1 MSYNLGNEKF
11 SGVNNVGQHLL
22 MSQIENNIK
31 GFLDWGFLNI
41 GGFINV
47 SRPDTNIFN
56 NPLAVLKPTQDPNYT
71 NGQVWQ
77 TMRKDWVWEDD
88 VTYSQCVQP
97 APTGVISYEVPC
109 PSGLLEESPCPEEN
123 IQSITPILI
132 DGIYIN
138 NVFYPLNTT
147 GPFAYK
153 VDYINSRVIFN
164 TAISLSS
171 EVEMEYSYRW
181 VQVYNYDNAQWWRQ
195 LQYQTD
201 ANSEHFNQL
210 NKGDF
215 SILSNNRVQLPAIII
230 ETISRGLSKPWEL
243 GNKSLVM
250 KQELLLHIVSE
261 TMADRNKIIDILR
274 LQQDKIIRMYDTN
287 LVIKYGVQPFLID
300 GTLNPN
306 RLKYDQLLFCNL
318 YKWNSVRLIDIFASD
333 VQSYSP
339 FFSES
344 SVKLTVEIIFDIR
357 D

>member
-1 MSYNLGNEKF
+1 MTYNLGNEKF
-11 SGVNNVGQHLL
+11 SGVDNIGQHLL

-31 GFLDWGFLNI
+31 SFLDWGFLNI
-41 GGFINV
+41 GSFINV
-47 SRPDTNIFN
+47 SRPNQNIYS
-56 NPLAVLKPTQDPNYT
+56 NPLALLKPTNDPNYN

-77 TMRKDWVWEDD
+77 TMRKDWVWEDNI
-88 VTYSQCVQP
+88 TYSKCIEPDIVITP
-97 APTGVISYEVPC
+97 ATPC
-109 PSGLLEESPCPEEN
+109 PIDLIEATPCPESY
-123 IQSITPILI
+123 IQSISPNLI
-132 DGIYIN
+132 SGIYIN
-138 NVFYPLNTT
+138 DTFYPLNTT
-147 GPFAYK
+147 GAYSYK
-153 VDYINSRVIFN
+153 VDYINSRIVFN

-171 EVEMEYSYRW
+171 KVEMEYSYRW
-181 VQVYNYDNAQWWRQ
+181 LQIYNYDNAQWWRQ

-230 ETISRGLSKPWEL
+230 ETVSRGLSKPWQL
-243 GNKSLVM
+243 GDKSLVM

-306 RLKYDQLLFCNL
+306 RLKYDQLLQCKG
-318 YKWNSVRLIDIFASD
+318 YYWNSARLIDIFASD
-333 VQSYSP
+333 VQSFSP

-344 SVKLTVEIIFDIR
+344 NVKLTVEIIFDIQN
-357 D
+357 